1 MKNIIVGMS
10 GGVDSAVAAYLLV
23 KKGYNVEGIFMKNWE
38 DDSEYCT
45 SEADYLDALQV
56 CDKIDIPL
64 RTVNFSK
71 QYWNRVFKYFLDEY
85 KSGRTPNPDIM
96 CNTEIKFKEFLDYA
110 INLGADKIA
119 TGHYVQIK
127 RDENK
132 FKLLKGSDPN
142 KDQSYFLYGLKQSQ
156 IKKVIFPVGNLKKSV
171 VREYA
176 EKLGFNNSKKKDS
189 TGICFIGKR
198 NFKSFLKEYLP
209 EQPGEII
216 TLDGE
221 IIGQHDGLMYYTLGQ
236 RKGLGVGGASDK
248 KGSPWYVI
256 EKDLNKNRL
265 IVGQGNDNKKL
276 YKISLTA
283 SKINWISGNAT
294 KLKNCYA
301 KIRYRMDDAP
311 CIIKKITPNS
321 IKVEF
326 LEPQFAIAPGQSIVF
341 YNKDECLG
349 GGVIDKSIN

>member
-127 RDENK
+127 KNENK

-142 KDQSYFLYGLKQSQ
+142 KDQSYFIWPKTKSNQKSNFPRWKF
-156 IKKVIFPVGNLKKSV
+156 KKVCSQ
-171 VREYA
+171 R
-176 EKLGFNNSKKKDS
+176 
-189 TGICFIGKR
+189 IC
-198 NFKSFLKEYLP
+198 
-209 EQPGEII
+209 
-216 TLDGE
+216 
-221 IIGQHDGLMYYTLGQ
+221 
-236 RKGLGVGGASDK
+236 
-248 KGSPWYVI
+248 
-256 EKDLNKNRL
+256 
-265 IVGQGNDNKKL
+265 
-276 YKISLTA
+276 
-283 SKINWISGNAT
+283 
-294 KLKNCYA
+294 
-301 KIRYRMDDAP
+301 
-311 CIIKKITPNS
+311 
-321 IKVEF
+321 
-326 LEPQFAIAPGQSIVF
+326 
-341 YNKDECLG
+341 
-349 GGVIDKSIN
+349 